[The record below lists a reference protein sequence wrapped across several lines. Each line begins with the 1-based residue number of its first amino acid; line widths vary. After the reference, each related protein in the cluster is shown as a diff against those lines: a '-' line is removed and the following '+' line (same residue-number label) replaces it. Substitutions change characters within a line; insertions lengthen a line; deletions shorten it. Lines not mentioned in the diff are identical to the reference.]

1 MNGESTAPCG
11 GFDPVKK
18 EWQKYVVID
27 KVWGDRLLLMPIP
40 TSAMDV
46 NPLLKDDQNP
56 GYSKPLFILLNDNEW
71 KYMDSKKIT
80 STRGGRSF
88 IGVFIM
94 CSCINRFIYYLFIK
108 QLS

>member
-1 MNGESTAPCG
+1 
-11 GFDPVKK
+11 
-18 EWQKYVVID
+18 
-27 KVWGDRLLLMPIP
+27 
-40 TSAMDV
+40 MD
-46 NPLLKDDQNP
+46 
-56 GYSKPLFILLNDNEW
+56 SKPLFILLNDNEW